1 MISKDLKVN
10 DTFTDEGR
18 EYRITKICDIGYES
32 IAIDTEVKEEPK
44 EETKLTCLYCGKEC
58 KNALGLASHEKACK
72 ENPTNKEA

>member
-1 MISKDLKVN
+1 MIPKDLKVN

-18 EYRITKICDIGYES
+18 EYRVTKVTDMGYES
-32 IAIDTEVKEEPK
+32 IATDYE
-44 EETKLTCLYCGKEC
+44 EETKEEAVLTCQYCGKEC

>member
-32 IAIDTEVKEEPK
+32 IATDYIDEPK
-44 EETKLTCLYCGKEC
+44 EEAKLTCLYCGKEC